1 MNKYPAW
8 LNLLVLLILLAGG
21 LFALPN
27 IYGSVPAVQVAAGDG
42 SDYEPS
48 ELDEFVAFVKDAGA
62 TPQAAYLK
70 DGRVVLRFDQVEDQ
84 ERAYG
89 ALREEFQREASV
101 AQTLAPRLPT
111 WLRTLGLNPMSLG
124 LDLRGGVYVL
134 LEVDMAMA
142 IESRLKGY
150 EQDLEDRLREASIRH
165 RVDLDGDTITVRLT
179 GPEDLEA
186 ARDVVRRADADLLI
200 SDGLDGKSLLVRMSE
215 PQISARQDFAI
226 EQNLTTLRN
235 RVNQLGV
242 AEPLVQRQ
250 GLDRIVVQLPGVQD
264 PTELQRILG
273 ATATLEFRLVDT
285 TGDEPGSRRYVGRGD
300 EPSVIL
306 KRSVIASGDQIV
318 DAQSGFSEGQPA
330 VFITLDSAGGE
341 KMLETTMNNLNKPM
355 STVFIETKRVRE
367 MVNGVEEQ
375 RTVTTEEVI
384 NTATIRGVFKNSF
397 QITGLTPM
405 EARDLSLL
413 LRAGALAAPVYPVDE
428 RTIGPSLGHDNIE
441 RGFTAIKI
449 GFLAVIIFMAVYYR
463 AFGMIANIALLSN
476 LVFIVAL
483 LSILGAS
490 LTLPGIA
497 GIVLTVGM
505 AVDANVLIF
514 ERIREELAAGASPQA
529 AIDSG
534 YGKALS
540 SITDANVT
548 TLIAAV
554 VLFALGT
561 GPIKGFAITL
571 LLGIVTSMFTAIVGT
586 RSIVNIAF
594 GGRKLQS
601 LPV

>member
-1 MNKYPAW
+1 MEK
-8 LNLLVLLILLAGG
+8 
-21 LFALPN
+21 
-27 IYGSVPAVQVAAGDG
+27 
-42 SDYEPS
+42 
-48 ELDEFVAFVKDAGA
+48 
-62 TPQAAYLK
+62 
-70 DGRVVLRFDQVEDQ
+70 
-84 ERAYG
+84 
-89 ALREEFQREASV
+89 
-101 AQTLAPRLPT
+101 
-111 WLRTLGLNPMSLG
+111 
-124 LDLRGGVYVL
+124 
-134 LEVDMAMA
+134 A

-150 EQDLEDRLREASIRH
+150 QQDIDDRLREAAIRH

-179 GPEDLEA
+179 GADDMEA
-186 ARDVVRRADADLLI
+186 ARNVVRRADAELLI
-200 SDGLDGKSLLVRMSE
+200 SDGSDGKSLLVRMSE

-285 TGDEPGSRRYVGRGD
+285 TGDEPGSRRYPGRAG
-300 EPSVIL
+300 EPSVVL
-306 KRSVIASGDQIV
+306 KRSVVASGDQIV

-367 MVNGVEEQ
+367 TIDGVEQQ

-405 EARDLSLL
+405 EARDLALL

-428 RTIGPSLGHDNIE
+428 RTIGPSLGQDNID
-441 RGFTAIKI
+441 RGFNAIKI
-449 GFLAVIIFMAVYYR
+449 GFLAVIVFMAVYYR
-463 AFGMIANIALLSN
+463 AFGMIANLALLSN
-476 LVFIVAL
+476 LVFIVAM

-514 ERIREELAAGASPQA
+514 ERIREELSARASPQA

-540 SITDANVT
+540 SITDANLT

-571 LLGIVTSMFTAIVGT
+571 LLGIITSMFTAIVGT
-586 RSIVNIAF
+586 RTIVNLAF
-594 GGRKLQS
+594 GGRKLQG
-601 LPV
+601 LPI

>member
-1 MNKYPAW
+1 MNKFPAW
-8 LNLLVLLILLAGG
+8 LNLLVLVIVLAGI

-27 IYGSVPAVQVAAGDG
+27 IYGSVPAVQIASGDG
-42 SDYEPS
+42 ADYEQR
-48 ELDEFVAFVKDAGA
+48 ELDEFVDFVVDVGA
-62 TPQAAYLK
+62 TPEAAYLK
-70 DGRVVLRFDQVEDQ
+70 DGRAVMRFERVEDQ
-84 ERAYG
+84 ELAFDT
-89 ALREEFQREASV
+89 LREEFQREASV

-111 WLRTLGLNPMSLG
+111 WLRSLGLNPMSLG

-134 LEVDMAMA
+134 LEVDMEKA
-142 IESRLKGY
+142 IESRLKSY
-150 EQDLEDRLREASIRH
+150 QQDIDDRLREASIRH
-165 RVDLDGDTITVRLT
+165 RVDLDGNTITVRLT
-179 GPEDLEA
+179 GADDMEG
-186 ARDVVRRADADLLI
+186 ARNVVRQADADLLI
-200 SDGLDGKSLLVRMSE
+200 SDGIDGKSLIVRMSE

-285 TGDEPGSRRYVGRGD
+285 TGDEPGSRRYAGRGD

-367 MVNGVEEQ
+367 TINGVEEQ

-397 QITGLTPM
+397 QITGLNPM
-405 EARDLSLL
+405 EARDLALL

-428 RTIGPSLGHDNIE
+428 RTIGPSLGQDNID
-441 RGFTAIKI
+441 RGFNAIKI
-449 GFLAVIIFMAVYYR
+449 GFLAVIIFMGIY
-463 AFGMIANIALLSN
+463 LS
-476 LVFIVAL
+476 
-483 LSILGAS
+483 
-490 LTLPGIA
+490 
-497 GIVLTVGM
+497 
-505 AVDANVLIF
+505 LIH
-514 ERIREELAAGASPQA
+514 I
-529 AIDSG
+529 
-534 YGKALS
+534 
-540 SITDANVT
+540 
-548 TLIAAV
+548 
-554 VLFALGT
+554 
-561 GPIKGFAITL
+561 
-571 LLGIVTSMFTAIVGT
+571 
-586 RSIVNIAF
+586 
-594 GGRKLQS
+594 
-601 LPV
+601 